1 MQEKW
6 IKNLLLPEYLD
17 AICRATK
24 ATHLRYV
31 PHIYTVL
38 GAKQQTIQ
46 DPLQF
51 QEISR
56 HHSDLFNLN
65 LFFYQRIM
73 DVSKKISY
81 YNQNI
86 KYDWLL
92 PEKSALFPGNLW
104 CKFQGITNWMAL
116 NPAARIFVS
125 LSSQSPSWTRK

>member
-1 MQEKW
+1 MDAGNIIYLKNTLSSDMGKMK

-17 AICRATK
+17 AICRATM

-56 HHSDLFNLN
+56 HHSDLLN
-65 LFFYQRIM
+65 FRF
-73 DVSKKISY
+73 
-81 YNQNI
+81 
-86 KYDWLL
+86 
-92 PEKSALFPGNLW
+92 
-104 CKFQGITNWMAL
+104 
-116 NPAARIFVS
+116 
-125 LSSQSPSWTRK
+125 

>member
-1 MQEKW
+1 M
-6 IKNLLLPEYLD
+6 
-17 AICRATK
+17 

-65 LFFYQRIM
+65 IFIDQRIM
-73 DVSKKISY
+73 DVSKREYITPY
-81 YNQNI
+81 YNQDI
-86 KYDWLL
+86 KYD
-92 PEKSALFPGNLW
+92 
-104 CKFQGITNWMAL
+104 
-116 NPAARIFVS
+116 
-125 LSSQSPSWTRK
+125 